1 MKKFLFL
8 VNPISGT
15 VKKAGVV
22 ELIKKEAENKNISYE
37 IGSTRAD
44 GIYEDVK
51 QKIHTEHFTHIG
63 IVGGDGTV
71 NQVVNYLKDEPVQF
85 GIVPMGSG
93 NGLALAA
100 GIPKKTKAAL
110 QLLFEGK
117 SKMVDAF
124 LINGQFSCML
134 SGLGFDAYVA
144 HEFAN
149 KASRGLMTYTKETLL
164 HYFKAGTYPFEIS
177 INSFHFSTEAF
188 FISIANSNQ
197 FGNKVTIAP
206 QASLSDGL
214 LDIVIVQKMSKAL
227 LPFAV
232 LSHLKGKNKTQAL
245 AEEALKKNI
254 IYFQTPSLKI
264 INKAKAPL
272 HIDGEPKDSAKEFE
286 ISIIKHCFKLIQPD
300 FS

>member
-15 VKKAGVV
+15 VKKKGVI
-22 ELIKKEAENKNISYE
+22 ELIHAEAAGRSLIYE
-37 IGSTRAD
+37 IVSTRAD
-44 GIYEDVK
+44 GNYAEVK
-51 QKIHTEHFTHIG
+51 QKIIAEGITHIG

-71 NQVVNYLKDEPVQF
+71 NTVVDGLRDVPVKF

-100 GIPKKTKAAL
+100 GISKVPAEAL
-110 QLLFEGK
+110 RLVMEGK
-117 SKMVDAF
+117 SKAIDGF
-124 LINGQFSCML
+124 LINGAFSCML
-134 SGLGFDAYVA
+134 SGIGFDAQVA
-144 HEFAN
+144 HDFAN
-149 KASRGLMTYTKETLL
+149 KASRGLMTYTRQTLVN
-164 HYFKAGTYPFEIS
+164 YFTAGTYPFEIAVGK
-177 INSFHFSTEAF
+177 FTFSTDAF

-214 LDIVIVQKMSKAL
+214 LDVVIVQKMNKAL

-232 LSHLKGKNKTQAL
+232 LSQLRGGNKTQVL

-254 IYFQTPSLKI
+254 VYFQTPSLKI
-264 INKAKAPL
+264 RNWKKAPL
-272 HIDGEPKDSAKEFE
+272 HIDGEPKKTADVFDVE
-286 ISIIKHCFKLIQPD
+286 IINNCFKLIQP
-300 FS
+300 